1 MCLVKTKFC
10 TALFFFCLLMSFSC
24 QNAEEKAKE
33 EINALTA
40 QKVGNAISCTKDG
53 IPVVDSATYMNGG
66 GKDFLPSV
74 VNTIPVDLVAPE
86 SMVLIPGGEFSM
98 GGVDPT
104 GMMDGGHENMHDA
117 RPVHRVYVDPFFM
130 DETEVTNAQFAA
142 FVKATGY
149 ITVAEIKPTKEEY
162 PNAPDENLVAGSV
175 VFSPPAQAVELDNYL
190 QWWNYLK
197 GANWRHPLG
206 ENSSIAGKE
215 NYPVV
220 HIAWQDAQAYAK
232 WAGKRLPTEAEW
244 EFAAR
249 GGASGQLYAWGNLLK
264 PDGKLMANIF
274 QGEFPAKDIAQDG
287 FKGIAPVKQFPAN
300 GYGLY
305 DLAGNVWEWC
315 SDWYRPDYYGKLAK
329 ETVAKNPKGPA
340 ESFDPMEP
348 GQMKKVQRGG
358 SFLCTD
364 QYCTRYMMGT
374 RGKGEWRSSSNHIGF
389 RCVKDANIKTK
400 SIAKK

>member
-1 MCLVKTKFC
+1 MGKVKYYSLVMLAVTIF
-10 TALFFFCLLMSFSC
+10 LHSC
-24 QNAEEKAKE
+24 QNENEKAVAE
-33 EINALTA
+33 LNALAA

-66 GKDFLPSV
+66 GKDFV
-74 VNTIPVDLVAPE
+74 ATIVNIIPQDFVAPE

-104 GMMDGGHENMHDA
+104 GMMDGGHENMNDA
-117 RPVHRVYVDPFFM
+117 RPVHRVYVDPFYM
-130 DETEVTNAQFAA
+130 DATEVTNDQFAA

-149 ITVAEIKPTKEEY
+149 VTIAEIKPGKEEF
-162 PNAPDENLVAGSV
+162 PDAPEENLFAGSV
-175 VFSPPAQAVELDNYL
+175 VFSPPANAVELNNYL
-190 QWWNYLK
+190 QWWNYRK
-197 GANWRHPLG
+197 GANWRNPLG
-206 ENSSIAGKE
+206 ENSSIDGKG
-215 NYPVV
+215 NFPVV
-220 HIAWQDAQAYAK
+220 HIAWADAMAYAK

-249 GGASGQLYAWGNLLK
+249 GGASGQLYSWGNLLK

-274 QGEFPAKDIAQDG
+274 QGQFPAKDIGQDG
-287 FKGIAPVKQFPAN
+287 YVGIAPVKQFAAN

-315 SDWYRPDYYGKLAK
+315 SDWYRADYYHQIGK
-329 ETVAKNPKGPA
+329 ENISKNPKGPGD
-340 ESFDPMEP
+340 SFDPMEP
-348 GQMKKVQRGG
+348 GLKKKVQRGG

-374 RGKGEWRSSSNHIGF
+374 RGKGEWRSASNHIGF
-389 RCVKDANIKTK
+389 RCAKDADIKIK
-400 SIAKK
+400 SLAKQ